1 MATPV
6 ANSVLDPADGSSNL
20 DEAVSGLLQGSS
32 WQFPGQRL
40 LTYSLHTDTSLGG
53 WSGTRIAAIDQAFA
67 AWAAVANISLQR
79 VPVATDYEMTPA
91 DLAITISQDLAYAYP
106 YPGAT
111 AVGVFPDPAYAD
123 TLLTSLLLSRADYP
137 RPEGDIFFS
146 VFAPELFYMASG
158 AAGFAV
164 ALHEIGHALGLKHP
178 HDDGG
183 NGRPDFILLSIGGL
197 DNGLDTVMSY
207 NDAFPDS
214 PSYANSYQITPMALD
229 ILAIQHIYGANMA
242 YRTGNDTYRLLN
254 DGKVRAIWDAGGVDT
269 FDASLLSSAVMIV
282 LAEGAMV
289 EHGLYSRTAIAY
301 HVTIENAV
309 GSAYGDTLTGNAAN
323 NVLNGGLGADALAG
337 GAGDDTYVVDNAGD
351 VVTEGVGEGTDTV
364 QSAVIWVLG
373 AEVENLTLTGT
384 AAINGTGN
392 GLGNVLT
399 GNGGANTLAGGDGDD
414 IYVVQNATDVVI
426 EDAGEGADTVQSAV
440 SWVLGAEVENLTLI
454 GAAAINGTGNA
465 GANVITGNA
474 AANVLD
480 GGGDADTLVG
490 GLGGDTY
497 IIDAAGD
504 SVAESSLLT
513 TEIDTV
519 RASITYTLGDNLEN
533 LTLTGTDAIDGSGN
547 ALRNL
552 LIGNEG
558 ANVLDG
564 AGGTDMLRGGRGDD
578 TYVVDVIR
586 SGARALLQDVVT
598 EYIGEG
604 TDKLILRAG
613 GDLGFAV
620 SATLTLGAHLENL
633 DASATGGN
641 ALNLTGNALAN
652 ALTGNAANNVLN
664 GGLGADAL
672 AGGAGDDTYVVD
684 NAGDVVTEGVGE
696 GTDTVQSA
704 VIWVLGAEVENL
716 TLTGTAAI
724 NGTGNGLGNV
734 LTGNGGA
741 NTLAGGD
748 GDDIYVVQNATDVVI
763 EDAGEGADTVQSA
776 VSWVLGAEV
785 ENLTLIGAA
794 AINGTGNAGANVI
807 TGNAAANVLD
817 GGGDADE
824 LRGGAGNDLLTG
836 GAGADRFVFDTAL
849 SRIYNL
855 DRVSDFVAAIDQFM
869 LSGAIFAG
877 LAPGALAADAFASG
891 AGMTAAATASQRI
904 IYDLTTGMLYW
915 DADGKP
921 TAGINRAP
929 VAFAQLTAASKPALT
944 AADFQIFSP

>member
-6 ANSVLDPADGSSNL
+6 ANSALDPPVDNSSNL
-20 DEAVSGLLQGSS
+20 DDAVSGLLQGSS
-32 WQFPGQRL
+32 WQFSGQRL

-53 WSGTRIAAIDQAFA
+53 WSGARIAAIDQAFA
-67 AWAAVANISLQR
+67 AWAAVANISIKR
-79 VPVATDYEMTPA
+79 VPVAADYEMTPA
-91 DLAITISQDLAYAYP
+91 DLAITISQDLAYA

-183 NGRPDFILLSIGGL
+183 NGRPDFISLGIGGL

-269 FDASLLSSAVMIV
+269 FDASLLSSAVTIV

-323 NVLNGGLGADALAG
+323 NVLNGGLGADALSG

-351 VVTEGVGEGTDTV
+351 VVTEGAGEGTDTV
-364 QSAVIWVLG
+364 QSSVGWTLS
-373 AEVENLTLTGT
+373 AEIENLTLTGT
-384 AAINGTGN
+384 LAINGTGN
-392 GLGNVLT
+392 GLNNVLA
-399 GNGGANTLAGGDGDD
+399 GNAGTNTLSGGDGDD
-414 IYVVQNATDVVI
+414 TYVVQNATDVVV
-426 EDAGEGADTVQSAV
+426 ENPGEGTDTVHSAV
-440 SWVLGAEVENLTLI
+440 SWMLGAELESLTLT
-454 GAAAINGTGNA
+454 GVAAINATGHA

-474 AANVLD
+474 GANVLD
-480 GGGDADTLVG
+480 GGGGADLLAG
-490 GLGGDTY
+490 GLGRDIY
-497 IIDAAGD
+497 VVDDAGD
-504 SVAESSLLT
+504 AVDEASLLA

-519 RASITYTLGDNLEN
+519 RSSISYTLGDNLEY
-533 LTLTGTDAIDGSGN
+533 LTLTGADAIDGTGN
-547 ALRNL
+547 GLKNL
-552 LIGNEG
+552 IVGNEA

-564 AGGTDMLRGGRGDD
+564 AGAADMLKGGKGDD
-578 TYVVDVIR
+578 VYVVDLVL
-586 SGARALLQDVVT
+586 SGTLAVLQDRIT
-598 EYIGEG
+598 ELAGEG
-604 TDKLILRAG
+604 ADTLVLRTLVP
-613 GDLGFAV
+613 LGLAV
-620 SATLTLGAHLENL
+620 PARLTLGASLENL
-633 DASATGGN
+633 DASGTGTNLLNLRGN
-641 ALNLTGNALAN
+641 AWNNSLIGNDADNLLDGR
-652 ALTGNAANNVLN
+652 
-664 GGLGADAL
+664 LGADTL

-684 NAGDVVTEGVGE
+684 DAGDLVIELAGE
-696 GTDTVQSA
+696 GTDTVRAAMSCT
-704 VIWVLGAEVENL
+704 LSDEVENL
-716 TLTGTAAI
+716 VLTGTAAI
-724 NGTGNGLGNV
+724 DGTGNAAGNV
-734 LTGNGGA
+734 LTGNNGA
-741 NTLAGGD
+741 NA
-748 GDDIYVVQNATDVVI
+748 
-763 EDAGEGADTVQSA
+763 
-776 VSWVLGAEV
+776 
-785 ENLTLIGAA
+785 
-794 AINGTGNAGANVI
+794 
-807 TGNAAANVLD
+807 LD
-817 GGGDADE
+817 GGGGDDE
-824 LRGGAGNDLLTG
+824 LRGGAGNDQLTG
-836 GAGADRFVFDTAL
+836 GDGADSFVFNKRPSTT
-849 SRIYNL
+849 SNL
-855 DRVSDFVAAIDQFM
+855 DRITDFVEAIDRFM
-869 LSGAIFAG
+869 LDSTVFAG

-904 IYDLTTGMLYW
+904 IYDLTSGMLYW

-921 TAGINRAP
+921 AAGINRAP
-929 VAFAQLTAASKPALT
+929 VAFAQLTSVIKPALT